1 MRPSQPNVTKGT
13 RPDAEILDRQ
23 ARELERLIKEA
34 QRIHREV
41 KEHLSKLRHAGDRSA
56 PNKKS

>member
-1 MRPSQPNVTKGT
+1 MSPKAP
-13 RPDAEILDRQ
+13 RPDAEILEGQ

-34 QRIHREV
+34 QRLHREV
-41 KEHLSKLRHAGDRSA
+41 TEHLSKLRHAGDGST

>member
-1 MRPSQPNVTKGT
+1 MRYSQSSVIKAP
-13 RPDAEILDRQ
+13 RPDAEILDGQ
-23 ARELERLIKEA
+23 ARELERLIKET
-34 QRIHREV
+34 QRIQEV